1 MDLDCDSGDCGR
13 RLSTPAGAPAPL
25 ASWPHPQG
33 TRVCWLLTFN
43 AFLLWHGMFSGLA
56 AFKACVCDIV
66 LTLFEFIIEDF
77 ISFTRGQVWDLHD
90 TERFPVAGNYCAPSP
105 LPPFLRGSEWAE
117 VPAFVLC
124 LCAQGC

>member
-1 MDLDCDSGDCGR
+1 MTVG
-13 RLSTPAGAPAPL
+13 TAGGVSAHL
-25 ASWPHPQG
+25 QELLPHWRPG
-33 TRVCWLLTFN
+33 PTHRAHVCAGCLTFN

-56 AFKACVCDIV
+56 AFQACVCDIV